1 MKKILTLLV
10 MFLMTGGVLMAQSFS
25 YQAVLRD
32 SQNHLVTGKTGTV
45 TFKVGETVLAQNMQ
59 FFTNQNGLVS
69 LLLENNNDVDWSN
82 AEIKATFTFND
93 EQIPAIEVTTPVT
106 AVPYALYADNV
117 KLTTDAIEK
126 YFDNGDDD
134 FETNGEDWGAIYTAL
149 KANPGHGNL
158 RDSLVEYIKANKELA
173 KDVVLSYLRQ
183 VSDTD
188 LREAYD
194 TALTMNEN
202 VKDAFYAAVKDFL
215 KNHRQ
220 LFVDVAENFIST
232 ATKEEVEALY
242 QNLKTSNAALET
254 ERILKRY
261 FKQYL
266 IDSNYICNGT
276 SLCDVIALL
285 NATSDCNVSSDKF
298 SYNVSR
304 ITYNDKP
311 AVQLSFNENTPYI
324 VPSTVDFVVSYV
336 IPTQSQ
342 PVTTSEYI
350 VSDGNYIVILENQH
364 TQEPAVQ
371 YDLKVG
377 VAGCSGKITLAQGK
391 NVQ

>member
-32 SQNHLVTGKTGTV
+32 SQNHLVTGKSGTV
-45 TFKVGETVLAQNMQ
+45 TFKVGETTWDAMN
-59 FFTNQNGLVS
+59 FTTNQNGLVS
-69 LLLENNNDVDWSN
+69 LLLPNKDLDWSDTTI
-82 AEIKATFTFND
+82 EATFSFPDDQTIGD
-93 EQIPAIEVTTPVT
+93 IVVKTKVT

-266 IDSNYICNGT
+266 IDSNYICDGT

-285 NATSDCNVSSDKF
+285 NAT
-298 SYNVSR
+298 
-304 ITYNDKP
+304 
-311 AVQLSFNENTPYI
+311 VQCPENTDYTVAPVYTDDNATFTI
-324 VPSTVDFVVSYV
+324 TSPSNFSYV
-336 IPTQSQ
+336 IKSVVVTYMNINNQSITVTDYQ
-342 PVTTSEYI
+342 VNGNSIIVNFVDRNTDDPVYTIKIAAPGCKDTFTYT
-350 VSDGNYIVILENQH
+350 NNQ
-364 TQEPAVQ
+364 
-371 YDLKVG
+371 
-377 VAGCSGKITLAQGK
+377 
-391 NVQ
+391 

>member
-106 AVPYALYADNV
+106 AVPYALHADNV

-285 NATSDCNVSSDKF
+285 NATVKCPK
-298 SYNVSR
+298 
-304 ITYNDKP
+304 
-311 AVQLSFNENTPYI
+311 ENTDYTVTPDYTANNATFTI
-324 VPSTVDFVVSYV
+324 ASPSNFSYV
-336 IPTQSQ
+336 IKSVVVAYENNNHQQ
-342 PVTTSEYI
+342 LNVTDYH
-350 VSDGNYIVILENQH
+350 VDGNSIIVDLPNRNTGEPVSYTIKIAAPGCTNTFTYTNNQ
-364 TQEPAVQ
+364 
-371 YDLKVG
+371 
-377 VAGCSGKITLAQGK
+377 
-391 NVQ
+391 

>member
-32 SQNHLVTGKTGTV
+32 SQNHLVTGKSGTV
-45 TFKVGETVLAQNMQ
+45 TFKVGETTWDAMN
-59 FFTNQNGLVS
+59 FTTNQNGLVS
-69 LLLENNNDVDWSN
+69 LLLPNKDLDWSDTTI
-82 AEIKATFTFND
+82 EATFSFPDDQTIGD
-93 EQIPAIEVTTPVT
+93 IVVKTKVT

-266 IDSNYICNGT
+266 IDSNYICDGT

-285 NATSDCNVSSDKF
+285 NAT
-298 SYNVSR
+298 
-304 ITYNDKP
+304 
-311 AVQLSFNENTPYI
+311 VQCPENTDY
-324 VPSTVDFVVSYV
+324 TVAPVYTDDNATFTITSDFSYV
-336 IPTQSQ
+336 IKSVVVAYENNNHQQ
-342 PVTTSEYI
+342 LNVTDYH
-350 VSDGNYIVILENQH
+350 VDGNSIIVDLPNRNTGEPVSYTIKIAAPGCTNTFTYTNNQ
-364 TQEPAVQ
+364 
-371 YDLKVG
+371 
-377 VAGCSGKITLAQGK
+377 
-391 NVQ
+391 

>member
-1 MKKILTLLV
+1 

-32 SQNHLVTGKTGTV
+32 SQNHLVTGKSGTA
-45 TFKVGETVLAQNMQ
+45 TFTVGNTVLAQDLP
-59 FFTNQNGLVS
+59 FSTNQNGLVS
-69 LLLENNNDVDWSN
+69 LLLENKDVDWSE
-82 AEIKATFTFND
+82 AAIVATFTFND
-93 EQIPAIEVTTPVT
+93 EQIPAITVTTPVT
-106 AVPYALYADNV
+106 AVPYALHADNV

-173 KDVVLSYLRQ
+173 KDVVLSYLKQ

-285 NATSDCNVSSDKF
+285 NATVKC
-298 SYNVSR
+298 
-304 ITYNDKP
+304 P
-311 AVQLSFNENTPYI
+311 EENTDYTVTPVYTANNATFTI
-324 VPSTVDFVVSYV
+324 ASPSNFSYV
-336 IPTQSQ
+336 IKSVEVMYTNNNNQSLT
-342 PVTTSEYI
+342 VTEYQ
-350 VSDGNYIVILENQH
+350 VDGNSIIVDLPNRNTGEPVYTIKIAAPGCTNTFTYTNNQ
-364 TQEPAVQ
+364 
-371 YDLKVG
+371 
-377 VAGCSGKITLAQGK
+377 
-391 NVQ
+391 

>member
-32 SQNHLVTGKTGTV
+32 SQNHLVTGKSGTA
-45 TFKVGETVLAQNMQ
+45 TFTVGNTVLAQDLP
-59 FFTNQNGLVS
+59 FSTNQNGLVS
-69 LLLENNNDVDWSN
+69 LLLENKDVDWSE
-82 AEIKATFTFND
+82 AAIVATFTFND
-93 EQIPAIEVTTPVT
+93 EQIPAITVTTPVT
-106 AVPYALYADNV
+106 AVPYALHADNV

-173 KDVVLSYLRQ
+173 KDVVLSYLKQ

-285 NATSDCNVSSDKF
+285 NATVKC
-298 SYNVSR
+298 
-304 ITYNDKP
+304 P
-311 AVQLSFNENTPYI
+311 EENTDYTVTPVYTANNATFTI
-324 VPSTVDFVVSYV
+324 ASPSNFSYV
-336 IPTQSQ
+336 IKSVEVMYTNNNNQSLT
-342 PVTTSEYI
+342 VTEYQ
-350 VSDGNYIVILENQH
+350 VDGNSIIVDLPNRNTGEPVYTIKIAAPGCTNTFTYTNNQ
-364 TQEPAVQ
+364 
-371 YDLKVG
+371 
-377 VAGCSGKITLAQGK
+377 
-391 NVQ
+391 

>member
-32 SQNHLVTGKTGTV
+32 SQNHLVTGKSGTV
-45 TFKVGETVLAQNMQ
+45 TFKVGETTWDAMN
-59 FFTNQNGLVS
+59 FTTNQNGLVS
-69 LLLENNNDVDWSN
+69 LLLPNKDLDWSDTTI
-82 AEIKATFTFND
+82 EATFSFPDDQTIGD
-93 EQIPAIEVTTPVT
+93 IVVKTKVT

-285 NATSDCNVSSDKF
+285 NATVQCPTKNDYNVTLTEQQSPEVIRFYIQSDF
-298 SYNVSR
+298 SYNVESVEVIYSTGGSNPIVNQYDVTNDGITVELPSR
-304 ITYNDKP
+304 QP
-311 AVQLSFNENTPYI
+311 NTPIVYI
-324 VPSTVDFVVSYV
+324 
-336 IPTQSQ
+336 
-342 PVTTSEYI
+342 
-350 VSDGNYIVILENQH
+350 
-364 TQEPAVQ
+364 
-371 YDLKVG
+371 
-377 VAGCSGKITLAQGK
+377 ITLKAPGCT
-391 NVQ
+391 NIFTYTSND

>member
-32 SQNHLVTGKTGTV
+32 SQNHLVTGKSGTA
-45 TFKVGETVLAQNMQ
+45 TFTVGNTVLAQDLP
-59 FFTNQNGLVS
+59 FSTNQNGLVS
-69 LLLENNNDVDWSN
+69 LLLENKDVNWSE
-82 AEIKATFTFND
+82 AAIVATFTFND
-93 EQIPAIEVTTPVT
+93 EQIPAITVTTPVT
-106 AVPYALYADNV
+106 AVPYALHADNV

-285 NATSDCNVSSDKF
+285 NAT
-298 SYNVSR
+298 
-304 ITYNDKP
+304 
-311 AVQLSFNENTPYI
+311 VQCPENTDY
-324 VPSTVDFVVSYV
+324 TVAPVYTADNATFTITSNFSYV
-336 IPTQSQ
+336 IKSVVVAYENNNHQQ
-342 PVTTSEYI
+342 LNVTDYH
-350 VSDGNYIVILENQH
+350 VDGNSIIVDLPNRNTGEPVSYTIKIAAPGCTNTFTYTNNQ
-364 TQEPAVQ
+364 
-371 YDLKVG
+371 
-377 VAGCSGKITLAQGK
+377 
-391 NVQ
+391 

>member
-69 LLLENNNDVDWSN
+69 LLLENNNDVDWSH

-220 LFVDVAENFIST
+220 LFVDVAENFIKT

-242 QNLKTSNAALET
+242 KNLKSSNAALET

-285 NATSDCNVSSDKF
+285 NATVECPTNGDYQVQPSLNDEGVKFNITSDF
-298 SYNVSR
+298 SYNVESVEVIYSTGGSNPIVNQYDVTNDGITVELPSR
-304 ITYNDKP
+304 QP
-311 AVQLSFNENTPYI
+311 NTPIVYI
-324 VPSTVDFVVSYV
+324 
-336 IPTQSQ
+336 
-342 PVTTSEYI
+342 
-350 VSDGNYIVILENQH
+350 
-364 TQEPAVQ
+364 
-371 YDLKVG
+371 
-377 VAGCSGKITLAQGK
+377 ITLKAPGCT
-391 NVQ
+391 NIFTYTSND

>member
-32 SQNHLVTGKTGTV
+32 SQNHLVTGKSGTA
-45 TFKVGETVLAQNMQ
+45 TFTVGNTVLAQDLT
-59 FFTNQNGLVS
+59 FSTNQNGLVS

-106 AVPYALYADNV
+106 AVPYALHADNV

-158 RDSLVEYIKANKELA
+158 RDSLGEYIKANKDLA
-173 KDVVLSYLRQ
+173 KDIVLSYLKQ

-194 TALTMNEN
+194 TALSMNDN

-220 LFVDVAENFIST
+220 LFVDVAENFIKT

-242 QNLKTSNAALET
+242 KNLKSSNAALET

-266 IDSNYICNGT
+266 IDSNYICDGT

-285 NATSDCNVSSDKF
+285 NATVECPNISAGDVVVSVDETKWTFSITNSSIPANTTVRAVFLYDNGTLNGGYAEATYQVSSGTIYEVPFPDGLEHA
-298 SYNVSR
+298 Y
-304 ITYNDKP
+304 T
-311 AVQLSFNENTPYI
+311 ENYYCIKVMMPGC
-324 VPSTVDFVVSYV
+324 
-336 IPTQSQ
+336 Q
-342 PVTTSEYI
+342 PKTF
-350 VSDGNYIVILENQH
+350 GNADVCAY
-364 TQEPAVQ
+364 
-371 YDLKVG
+371 
-377 VAGCSGKITLAQGK
+377 AGD
-391 NVQ
+391 

>member
-32 SQNHLVTGKTGTV
+32 SQNHLVTGKSGTV
-45 TFKVGETVLAQNMQ
+45 TFKVGETTWDAMN
-59 FFTNQNGLVS
+59 FTTNQNGLVS
-69 LLLENNNDVDWSN
+69 LLLPNKDLDWSDTTI
-82 AEIKATFTFND
+82 EATFSFPDDQTIGD
-93 EQIPAIEVTTPVT
+93 IVVKTKVT

-134 FETNGEDWGAIYTAL
+134 FETNGEDWGTIYTAL

-285 NATSDCNVSSDKF
+285 NATVKC
-298 SYNVSR
+298 
-304 ITYNDKP
+304 P
-311 AVQLSFNENTPYI
+311 EENTDYTVTPNYTANNATFTI
-324 VPSTVDFVVSYV
+324 TSPSNFSYV
-336 IPTQSQ
+336 IKSVEVTYRNINNQSITVTDYQ
-342 PVTTSEYI
+342 VNGNSIIVNFVDRNTGEPVSYTITI
-350 VSDGNYIVILENQH
+350 AA
-364 TQEPAVQ
+364 P
-371 YDLKVG
+371 
-377 VAGCSGKITLAQGK
+377 GCTDTFTYTNIP
-391 NVQ
+391 

>member
-1 MKKILTLLV
+1 

-69 LLLENNNDVDWSN
+69 LLLENNNDVDWSH

-285 NATSDCNVSSDKF
+285 NATVQCPKNTDYTVAPVYTDDNATF
-298 SYNVSR
+298 T
-304 ITYNDKP
+304 ITSN
-311 AVQLSFNENTPYI
+311 F
-324 VPSTVDFVVSYV
+324 SYV
-336 IPTQSQ
+336 IKSVNVEYAQNGGGSPQ
-342 PVTTSEYI
+342 VTDY
-350 VSDGNYIVILENQH
+350 VVDGNSIIVDLPNRNTAVDVVYTIKIAAPGCTNTFTYTNNQ
-364 TQEPAVQ
+364 
-371 YDLKVG
+371 
-377 VAGCSGKITLAQGK
+377 
-391 NVQ
+391 

>member
-32 SQNHLVTGKTGTV
+32 SQNHLVTGKSGTV
-45 TFKVGETVLAQNMQ
+45 TFKVGETTWDAMN
-59 FFTNQNGLVS
+59 FTTNQNGLVS
-69 LLLENNNDVDWSN
+69 LLLPNKDLDWSDTTI
-82 AEIKATFTFND
+82 EATFSFPDDQTIGD
-93 EQIPAIEVTTPVT
+93 IVVKTKVT

-266 IDSNYICNGT
+266 IDSNYICDGT

-285 NATSDCNVSSDKF
+285 NATVQCPTKNDYIVEPTEQSLNTVRFYIQSNF
-298 SYNVSR
+298 SYNVVSVEVTYVQSTGGSR
-304 ITYNDKP
+304 
-311 AVQLSFNENTPYI
+311 
-324 VPSTVDFVVSYV
+324 TVDQYITAENGIMVELESRQSNTAIMYT
-336 IPTQSQ
+336 IILKAPGCDTQ
-342 PVTTSEYI
+342 
-350 VSDGNYIVILENQH
+350 
-364 TQEPAVQ
+364 
-371 YDLKVG
+371 LKYNG
-377 VAGCSGKITLAQGK
+377 TISP
-391 NVQ
+391 N